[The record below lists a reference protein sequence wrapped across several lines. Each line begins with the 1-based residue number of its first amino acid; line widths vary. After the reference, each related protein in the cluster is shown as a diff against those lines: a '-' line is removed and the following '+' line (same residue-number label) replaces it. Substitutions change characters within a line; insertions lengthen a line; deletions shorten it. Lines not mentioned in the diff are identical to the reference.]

1 MKEKTFH
8 LTRLT
13 DKKLSNVRSAKKN
26 YFSRILRILPS
37 PLFPGKNIDE
47 NENENENEKDTENLT
62 ISVDAKSV
70 IEVNTATDDSKEK
83 NHIYT
88 KL

>member
-26 YFSRILRILPS
+26 YFYRILRILPS

-47 NENENENEKDTENLT
+47 NENETEKDTENLT

-83 NHIYT
+83 NYTYT

>member
-13 DKKLSNVRSAKKN
+13 DKKLSNVRSAKES
-26 YFSRILRILPS
+26 YFYRIIRKLPS
-37 PLFPGKNIDE
+37 PFLPGKNIDE
-47 NENENENEKDTENLT
+47 NENETEKDTENLT

-83 NHIYT
+83 NHRNT